1 MSKMLSQPFKNAS
14 AHLEVVVVVAAA
26 AAVVVIAEAAIEAVI
41 KTEPTKTLAI
51 SKVAD
56 INKEEA
62 AVVVVVRIKQLF
74 KFWFLCFLI
83 HLQVII
89 NDKTV
94 AEKKAVSNGATAE
107 DEEEMAA
114 SRSGK
119 CRQTQSN
126 LNSSCL

>member
-1 MSKMLSQPFKNAS
+1 MMSKMLSQPFKNAS
-14 AHLEVVVVVAAA
+14 AHLEVVVVVAA

-74 KFWFLCFLI
+74 KF
-83 HLQVII
+83 
-89 NDKTV
+89 
-94 AEKKAVSNGATAE
+94 
-107 DEEEMAA
+107 
-114 SRSGK
+114 
-119 CRQTQSN
+119 
-126 LNSSCL
+126 